1 MPKHIVR
8 RMVADQFETQDDRIV
23 PYTSFA
29 DVDATTLLKYRQMF
43 RGHQGKHPFAEETD
57 EQFLWDIGAYG
68 HDNERDVDGLTQ
80 AGLLMFGNLR
90 KILHEVPEYNVDYR
104 EYSPLMSG
112 PQDRWIDR
120 DTTDFTW
127 PGNLF
132 SFFLRVTPKLY
143 APIKI
148 PFRLGPNQQRID
160 ETLAHTAIREAMVN
174 TLVHADYDGRMGIV
188 ICRWQDH
195 IEFRNPGLLRL
206 SKELAVKGWSSD
218 CRNKTLQ
225 KMFQFLG
232 YSEKAGSGF
241 PKIFMGTDEQHWE
254 RPTLREDF
262 QLDQTY
268 LTMPTV
274 DLTEDSFQPEGG
286 VKGGVKTT
294 PITTP
299 ITTPKA
305 IMELIR
311 GDSRMSAA
319 QMAQSLGLTRDGI
332 RYHLDR
338 MKAEGVIRFVGSTRN
353 GHWELVQKPFQTTI
367 ANERSEP
374 KVD

>member
-1 MPKHIVR
+1 MQRTKQDIS
-8 RMVADQFETQDDRIV
+8 ALIKKGET
-23 PYTSFA
+23 FHLECKKA
-29 DVDATTLLKYRQMF
+29 
-43 RGHQGKHPFAEETD
+43 QGGLPGSLWESYSAFCNTD
-57 EQFLWDIGAYG
+57 
-68 HDNERDVDGLTQ
+68 
-80 AGLLMFGNLR
+80 
-90 KILHEVPEYNVDYR
+90 
-104 EYSPLMSG
+104 
-112 PQDRWIDR
+112 
-120 DTTDFTW
+120 
-127 PGNLF
+127 
-132 SFFLRVTPKLY
+132 
-143 APIKI
+143 
-148 PFRLGPNQQRID
+148 
-160 ETLAHTAIREAMVN
+160 
-174 TLVHADYDGRMGIV
+174 
-188 ICRWQDH
+188 
-195 IEFRNPGLLRL
+195 
-206 SKELAVKGWSSD
+206 
-218 CRNKTLQ
+218 NKTLQ

-268 LTMPTV
+268 LNMPTV
-274 DLTEDSFQPEGG
+274 DLSEDSPTANIGAESDQNPT
-286 VKGGVKTT
+286 KTR

-311 GDSRMSAA
+311 GDSKMSAA

-338 MKAEGVIRFVGSTRN
+338 MKVEGVIRFVGTTRN

>member
-1 MPKHIVR
+1 MQRTKQDIY
-8 RMVADQFETQDDRIV
+8 ALIKKGET
-23 PYTSFA
+23 FHLECKKA
-29 DVDATTLLKYRQMF
+29 
-43 RGHQGKHPFAEETD
+43 QGGLPGSLWESYSAFCNTD
-57 EQFLWDIGAYG
+57 
-68 HDNERDVDGLTQ
+68 
-80 AGLLMFGNLR
+80 
-90 KILHEVPEYNVDYR
+90 
-104 EYSPLMSG
+104 
-112 PQDRWIDR
+112 
-120 DTTDFTW
+120 
-127 PGNLF
+127 
-132 SFFLRVTPKLY
+132 
-143 APIKI
+143 
-148 PFRLGPNQQRID
+148 
-160 ETLAHTAIREAMVN
+160 
-174 TLVHADYDGRMGIV
+174 
-188 ICRWQDH
+188 
-195 IEFRNPGLLRL
+195 
-206 SKELAVKGWSSD
+206 
-218 CRNKTLQ
+218 NKTLQ

-268 LTMPTV
+268 LNMPTV
-274 DLTEDSFQPEGG
+274 DLSEDSPTANIGAESDQNPT
-286 VKGGVKTT
+286 KTR
-294 PITTP
+294 P

-311 GDSRMSAA
+311 GDSKMSAA

-338 MKAEGVIRFVGSTRN
+338 MKVEGVIRFVGSTRN